1 MLLKSTFSMMIHD
14 EIQVRKYRKRSQN
27 SDGQFFFTH
36 HSAQILLPQISTIL
50 DSSVEKLGSDDKVLE
65 EVK

>member
-1 MLLKSTFSMMIHD
+1 MMIHD
-14 EIQVRKYRKRSQN
+14 QTQVWKYRKQSQN

-36 HSAQILLPQISTIL
+36 HSAQILLPQISTTL
-50 DSSVEKLGSDDKVLE
+50 DPSVERLGGDDKGLE

>member
-14 EIQVRKYRKRSQN
+14 QKQVWKYRKQSQN
-27 SDGQFFFTH
+27 SDGQFFTH
-36 HSAQILLPQISTIL
+36 HSAQILLPQISATF
-50 DSSVEKLGSDDKVLE
+50 DPSVERLGSDDNALE